1 MFHHLGLRGAEEE
14 ETGMRKLPAN
24 NHRKFQHLE
33 DNNPITISI
42 YNRKGIFLPLTVVSV
57 V

>member
-14 ETGMRKLPAN
+14 ETGMRNLPTN
-24 NHRKFQHLE
+24 NHRKFRHLE